1 MPSKSKK
8 GKGKAHSAKA
18 KKEKGSKKKK
28 KKDKKD
34 KGSKSETEVDIMS
47 PAAMYNLYYISHN
60 AADSLIFRGFPWSG
74 GQRKKGR
81 K

>member
-18 KKEKGSKKKK
+18 KKEK
-28 KKDKKD
+28 
-34 KGSKSETEVDIMS
+34 VDIMS

-60 AADSLIFRGFPWSG
+60 APDSLIFRGFSWSG